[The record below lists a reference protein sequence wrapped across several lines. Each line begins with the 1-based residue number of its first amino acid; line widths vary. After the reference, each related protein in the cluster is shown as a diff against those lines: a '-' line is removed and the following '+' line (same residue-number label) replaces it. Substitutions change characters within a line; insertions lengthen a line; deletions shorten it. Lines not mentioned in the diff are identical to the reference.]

1 MAAQSMSMRII
12 TIVRMVLQGV
22 SVRRSISALVRLPF
36 AVAVIA
42 NMHVPLDYSPSGIIS
57 NHRHPPAAATLLYR
71 CYDVFRRKIC
81 GTNSRALA
89 SLTAVLI

>member
-1 MAAQSMSMRII
+1 MI

-36 AVAVIA
+36 AVAVIM
-42 NMHVPLDYSPSGIIS
+42 NIHLPLDYSPSSIIS
-57 NHRHPPAAATLLYR
+57 NHRRSPVTATLLHR
-71 CYDVFRRKIC
+71 CYGVFRRKIC